1 MNNATYA
8 QIEKNLNEENTYQV
22 IADCKKLIKNGDQDL
37 SLYGNLGLAYL
48 KIEKCLLA
56 RKYFNK
62 ILNHFPQEPRTLYNL
77 SLTYKLNNQ
86 INEYYSII
94 KKTLEFNDLFF
105 FFIFRFI

>member
-62 ILNHFPQEPRTLYNL
+62 ILNHFPPEPRTLYNL
-77 SLTYKLNNQ
+77 SSNFTVVMTANL
-86 INEYYSII
+86 S
-94 KKTLEFNDLFF
+94 F
-105 FFIFRFI
+105 